1 MAKRIGWMI
10 TILAIFLVSLFMLK
24 EAGNFLV
31 INEKPEKSDVVIV
44 LSGGGIERIEKA
56 VELYKE
62 GFAPYIML
70 SNGQEDNLYEA
81 ILKMGVPIDS
91 IILENN
97 ASSTTESAYFTKELM
112 IQHQFQSAI
121 VVSSNFHMRR
131 VKSNYQ
137 RAISN
142 SEIKLIYCSVPD
154 NGYAP
159 SRWWTT
165 EESRRTTYI
174 EYTKLAG
181 NYFGFHGKDAKDA
194 LNQLFSFN

>member
-1 MAKRIGWMI
+1 MAKRIGLSI
-10 TILAIFLVSLFMLK
+10 IIIGIFLISLIMLK
-24 EAGNFLV
+24 EAGDFLV
-31 INEKPEKSDVVIV
+31 INEEPEKSDVVIV

-56 VELYKE
+56 VELYKN
-62 GFAPYIML
+62 GYAPYIMI
-70 SNGQEDNLYEA
+70 SNGQEDNLYAA
-81 ILKMGVPIDS
+81 IQQMGVPVSS

-131 VKSNYQ
+131 VKSNFQ
-137 RAISN
+137 KAISN
-142 SEIKLIYCSVPD
+142 SEIKLIYCSVSD
-154 NGYAP
+154 NGYTP
-159 SRWWTT
+159 SKWWTT

-181 NYFGFHGKDAKDA
+181 NYFGFHGKDAKEV